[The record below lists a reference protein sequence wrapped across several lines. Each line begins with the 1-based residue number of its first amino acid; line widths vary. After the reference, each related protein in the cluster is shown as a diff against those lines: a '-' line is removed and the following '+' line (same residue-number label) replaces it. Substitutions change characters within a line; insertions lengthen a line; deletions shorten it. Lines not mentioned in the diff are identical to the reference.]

1 LIEFTFLQGRLR
13 AKSKIENR
21 CGLRPDRQS
30 YPVSYPQ
37 SVWATF
43 PIPGTAL
50 GLASRSGDFSRTLMD
65 ARSAVQKR
73 IVTMLRPHNTTLSN
87 LE

>member
-1 LIEFTFLQGRLR
+1 M
-13 AKSKIENR
+13 
-21 CGLRPDRQS
+21 
-30 YPVSYPQ
+30 
-37 SVWATF
+37 WATF